1 MSLILAVDLGGTKA
15 HTIIADYQGNILGF
29 GDDKEWVY
37 QALERRIYKMVR
49 IRFATDK
56 ALADAGL
63 STSNIDRV
71 SASCSGADWPF
82 ELPIGVRQLR
92 ETLGVQ
98 NVSYFND
105 CIGALRG
112 GTEMIGHDCAVICL
126 GTGANCAVY
135 NKDGQSY
142 EYGYYLKNV
151 HQGGEAIG
159 RFIVDAVVDASVGLA
174 PATELTR
181 LLLDFTGFSS
191 VEEFYMLCT
200 TGRTE
205 DESPKQPLY
214 KDFCPLLFEAIR
226 LGDAVSLKYI
236 ELFCADLAN
245 YVVVAAKKLNIV
257 DRPLPVVISGGV
269 CKGDNIIQELIEK
282 RLKEKIPGAY
292 CINARFE
299 PVIGALLMELDRT
312 YPQGIPV
319 GVMETLE
326 RCCTERKLFRDI
338 GDAESVG

>member
-15 HTIIADYQGNILGF
+15 HAIIADHQGHILGF
-29 GDDKEWVY
+29 GDDKDWTY
-37 QALERRIYKMVR
+37 QAMERRIFKMVR
-49 IRFATDK
+49 IRFAADK

-63 STSNIDRV
+63 PMSKIERV
-71 SASCSGADWPF
+71 SANCSGADWSF
-82 ELPIGVRQLR
+82 EFPIGVRQLG

-98 NVSYFND
+98 NISYFND

-112 GTEMIGHDCAVICL
+112 GTEIIGRDCAVICL
-126 GTGANCAVY
+126 GSGANCAVY

-142 EYGYYLKNV
+142 EYAYYLKNI

-174 PATELTR
+174 PETELTR

-200 TGRTE
+200 TGRSE
-205 DESPKQPLY
+205 DESPKQPVY
-214 KDFCPLLFEAIR
+214 KEFCPLLFEAIR
-226 LGDAVSLKYI
+226 LGDAVSLQYI
-236 ELFCADLAN
+236 DQFCAALAN

-269 CKGDNIIQELIEK
+269 CKGDNIILELIEK
-282 RLKEKIPGAY
+282 HLKGKIPGAY

-299 PVIGALLMELDRT
+299 PVVGALLQALDRI
-312 YPQGIPV
+312 YPLGIPED
-319 GVMETLE
+319 VMKTLE
-326 RCCTERKLFRDI
+326 RCCTERKLFREI
-338 GDAESVG
+338 GYAGAEV